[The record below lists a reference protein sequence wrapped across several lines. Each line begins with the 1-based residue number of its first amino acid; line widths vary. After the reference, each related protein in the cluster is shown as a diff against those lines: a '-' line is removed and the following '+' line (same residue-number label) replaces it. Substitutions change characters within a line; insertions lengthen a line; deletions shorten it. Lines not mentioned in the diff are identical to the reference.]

1 MSTEQISTTS
11 GNLMQIC
18 ATGEEQ
24 RYADKGKIRASSL
37 TKYNLSKYVM
47 HSITNDAE
55 RIYYNYPSIFK
66 TTDDRVY
73 TFGTKLN
80 SKEIDGLNIKY
91 IQFDKYDSEPFN
103 FELIVFIGGIYVT
116 AVSNEVLDKQCV
128 KLVSREIDSSMARYR
143 IELPFDKMF
152 VNQEGLPDDKSMVHS
167 YVNGNA
173 SVNNGIQLLMSKL
186 NTQSLEVKLITTNKV
201 ANINL
206 ICETVYIEN
215 RKLMYEKDYTINIM
229 RPEYTHGLSNSLIE
243 ITNKG
248 YCMGYYIH
256 CEKPITNIKM
266 IIWNKIKHDLD
277 ADLID
282 VMCERVNS
290 YTLYLPISANT
301 KRYAYDINSIF
312 CHLRVDKLEF
322 MITTESSCP
331 VPVCIVSESYEKYTL
346 ENTNKANEFKIIR
359 RMDLVYTYKDL
370 LFRKNHKYESNK
382 IVYRPLISDTQA
394 DAATNN
400 TLDNTCII
408 SHEPIVR
415 GDEYVKCGQC
425 IALVKYDVMVCWWTR
440 NKSCPHCRVTIPE
453 LIKYV
458 NTDSGMDILPVAIPP
473 VI

>member
-1 MSTEQISTTS
+1 
-11 GNLMQIC
+11 MQIC
-18 ATGEEQ
+18 ATWDEH
-24 RYADKGKIRASSL
+24 RHADKGKLRTSSL
-37 TKYNLSKYVM
+37 IKLNLSKCVM
-47 HSITNDAE
+47 HSVKNEAE
-55 RIYYNYPSIFK
+55 FINYNYPSIFK
-66 TTDDRVY
+66 TTDSRIA
-73 TFGTKLN
+73 TFGTELN
-80 SKEIDGLNIKY
+80 SREMDGLNIKY
-91 IQFDKYDSEPFN
+91 MQFDKYDSEPFN

-116 AVSNEVLDKQCV
+116 AVSNEVLDSHCV
-128 KLVSREIDSSMARYR
+128 KLVSTDIDGSGAARYR
-143 IELPFDKMF
+143 ITLPFDKMF

-173 SVNNGIQLLMSKL
+173 SVNNGIQLLMNKL
-186 NTQSLEVKLITTNKV
+186 NTLSLEVNLITTNKV
-201 ANINL
+201 DNINL

-266 IIWNKIKHDLD
+266 IIWDKIKHDLD

-282 VMCERVNS
+282 VLCERVNS

-301 KRYAYDINSIF
+301 KRYAYDINHIF

-322 MITTESSCP
+322 MVTTESSAP

-346 ENTNKANEFKIIR
+346 KKTNKANEFEIIR

-370 LFRKNHKYESNK
+370 LFRENHTYESNK
-382 IVYRPLISDTQA
+382 IVYRPLISDTQP
-394 DAATNN
+394 DNATNN
-400 TLDNTCII
+400 TLGNTCII

-415 GDEYVKCGQC
+415 GDEYFKCGQC

-440 NKSCPHCRVTIPE
+440 NKSCPHCRVTVPE

-458 NTDSGMDILPVAIPP
+458 NYDFGMDILPVTIY
-473 VI
+473 